1 MSASTV
7 AGPELVFDITL
18 HDTVHHVKVRR
29 LEGEARGDA
38 RYRVVFVSED
48 GEQERVLDLTRPEA
62 GVLSMMLEGRSVEAG
77 VVPLGD
83 AFLVD
88 LKGAS
93 AELEVVDPRRKALA
107 MAQGAG
113 AGSLKTQMP
122 GRIVRIL
129 AEEGATVTKG
139 EPIIVVEAMKMENE
153 LKAPADGTISR
164 IHVAPGD
171 LVEARAVLIDFA

>member
-1 MSASTV
+1 MSATSV

-18 HDTVHHVKVRR
+18 GDTVHHVKVRR
-29 LEGEARGDA
+29 LSGGPRGDA
-38 RYRVVFVSED
+38 RYRVIFVTEE
-48 GEQERVLDLTRPEA
+48 GEQERELDLTRPEA

-77 VVPLGD
+77 VVPLD
-83 AFLVD
+83 DSFLVD

-107 MAQGAG
+107 MAQGSG

-129 AEEGATVTKG
+129 AEEGATVSKG
-139 EPIIVVEAMKMENE
+139 DPVVVVEAMKMENE

-171 LVEARAVLIDFA
+171 LVEARTVLIDFA